1 MQKLHSGL
9 ACTLPIN
16 YSLREIPVWKLT
28 PGMALNQRL
37 HFNFV
42 MQPTAG
48 LRRALWCVNVQM
60 VSVPRRVLI
69 GCLPLAYALHLLTDC
84 KGMYKGLT

>member
-48 LRRALWCVNVQM
+48 LRRALWCQCPNGRSSLEGSDWLPPTGICTAFAYRLQGNV
-60 VSVPRRVLI
+60 
-69 GCLPLAYALHLLTDC
+69 
-84 KGMYKGLT
+84 